1 MLMPPQMM
9 PNGDQY
15 YPYSQNKSINIKH
28 RRSRHEQDGRE
39 FACNCGKSFL
49 SQAALNSHIRNKHP
63 ESLLG
68 QERRG
73 RGRPRKY
80 PKDENFFET
89 AKYESFFL
97 LPKRMGG
104 NGAEIN
110 IKKVV
115 ENVFQFI
122 YKGKYKDKLFSK
134 PEKYD
139 DNYILNNLVKNAQL
153 PLKLKNEKCCD
164 EVFYEYLYTFKDK
177 TNEKYFTLLLEFIL
191 LFRECYDV
199 SKNKTIKEENKR
211 QVTNISS
218 PEELPD
224 LCNEF
229 YGEFLDQNNFFGI
242 DNQDDINDI
251 VDIIQ
256 HFCLWLF
263 KNNYTKSKLALAG

>member
-1 MLMPPQMM
+1 MPPQMM

-115 ENVFQFI
+115 ENAFQFI

-134 PEKYD
+134 PEKYE

-164 EVFYEYLYTFKDK
+164 EVFYEYLYNFKDK

-229 YGEFLDQNNFFGI
+229 YGEFLDENNFFGI
-242 DNQDDINDI
+242 DNQDDINEI

>member
-73 RGRPRKY
+73 RGRPRKD

-89 AKYESFFL
+89 AKYESFVL

-134 PEKYD
+134 PEKYE

-229 YGEFLDQNNFFGI
+229 YGEFLDENNFFGI
-242 DNQDDINDI
+242 DNQDDINEI

>member
-15 YPYSQNKSINIKH
+15 YPYSKNKSINIKH

-134 PEKYD
+134 PEKYE

-211 QVTNISS
+211 QITNIST

-229 YGEFLDQNNFFGI
+229 YGEFLDENNFFGI
-242 DNQDDINDI
+242 DNQDDINEI

>member
-1 MLMPPQMM
+1 MPPQMM

-134 PEKYD
+134 PEKYE
-139 DNYILNNLVKNAQL
+139 DNFILNNLVKNAQL

-229 YGEFLDQNNFFGI
+229 YGEFLDENNFFGI
-242 DNQDDINDI
+242 DNQDDINEI